1 MKTKLTFTGLRDLKR
16 VGEKI
21 ASLTAY
27 DACFARLLDEAGVDV
42 ILVGDSLGMVVHEEK
57 TTLHV
62 TMEDMVYHT
71 RIAGKHVK
79 RALCIADLPYHSYA
93 TPFQALENA
102 GRLLDAGAEAV
113 KLEGGEEIIDAVR
126 HLIEHD
132 VQVCGHLGLLPQSI
146 EKYGGFKV
154 QGREEKDAEKILN
167 HARLLEE
174 AGVGAIVLEC
184 IPAALAAEISRALQI
199 PTIGIGAGPDCDGQ
213 VLVLYDVLGI
223 SSYIPRMANDFVRGR
238 GSIREAIEAYVAA
251 VKSGAFPAA
260 EQSFS

>member
-1 MKTKLTFTGLRDLKR
+1 MKTRLTFPRLRDLKR
-16 VGEKI
+16 AGEKI

-79 RALCIADLPYHSYA
+79 RALCIADLPYRSY
-93 TPFQALENA
+93 TTSSQALENA
-102 GRLLDAGAEAV
+102 RRLLDAGAEAV
-113 KLEGGEEIIDAVR
+113 KLEGGGEIIDIIR
-126 HLIEHD
+126 HLIEHGI
-132 VQVCGHLGLLPQSI
+132 QVCGHLGLLPQSI

-154 QGREEKDAEKILN
+154 QGREEKDAEQIMS

-184 IPAALAAEISRALQI
+184 IPAALAADISRELRI

-223 SSYIPRMANDFVRGR
+223 SSYIPRMANDFLRGR
-238 GSIREAIEAYVAA
+238 GSILEAVAAYVAA
-251 VKSGAFPAA
+251 VKSGTFPAA

>member
-1 MKTKLTFTGLRDLKR
+1 
-16 VGEKI
+16 
-21 ASLTAY
+21 
-27 DACFARLLDEAGVDV
+27 
-42 ILVGDSLGMVVHEEK
+42 MVVPAI
-57 TTLHV
+57 TGAVGT
-62 TMEDMVYHT
+62 
-71 RIAGKHVK
+71 
-79 RALCIADLPYHSYA
+79 